1 MTRTQFPPNSP
12 ELLRDLLN
20 CTILSGPPGCGKSTA
35 MIFEIATVP
44 GRYVL
49 AAPRIDL
56 LEEHAA
62 RLRDLAKGTALVV
75 LVIHS
80 RQSERAVDRRL
91 QKALDESADAHIVVL
106 TTHEGLMG
114 LTSTD
119 TEDWHVR
126 IDELPETAIISDVVG
141 LGASWPALRDRYDL
155 VPASEA
161 GWSRMVRR
169 ADVEP
174 LGLRQC
180 LADVGATG
188 LTKLHRLANSRGRSV
203 EVNIGAWA
211 DAGVSGKVVQ
221 WRSIWTIASL
231 RGCTSVKVAA
241 AGYAGSIIG
250 HATARAGGVHV
261 EVVDLTARRTGQPR
275 IRLHWYTRCPGS
287 TTYWATHEGSA
298 CVAAIG
304 KHLQRIG
311 FRGYWMAN
319 KAAAP
324 YLRHQFAGVEISPRS
339 AGTNTLR
346 GHVSCAAVY
355 SSKATRADEAVMTAL
370 DLDRRAIQIARED
383 EDLAQAVTRGAIRDI
398 DFSGVYDVHVYDE
411 VQATSLRDRLL
422 AGGYDDVTLVPVPEA
437 GIMDVVRPVTPRG
450 KQATEDAIE
459 TAAER
464 EERLRLA
471 ELERGRRRRA
481 KAKKAKEEAG
491 TYKSRGRPKGS
502 GSRSAAP
509 SPTATLP
516 SP

>member
-1 MTRTQFPPNSP
+1 MTRTQFPPNSC

-44 GRYVL
+44 GRYLL

-62 RLRDLAKGTALVV
+62 RLRELAKGSALVV
-75 LVIHS
+75 IVIHS

-91 QKALDESADAHIVVL
+91 QQALAENADAHVVVL

-114 LTSTD
+114 LTPID
-119 TEDWHVR
+119 TEGWHVR
-126 IDELPETAIISDVVG
+126 IDELPETAIVSDVVG

-155 VPASEA
+155 VPALEA
-161 GWSRMVRR
+161 GWSRLVRR
-169 ADVEP
+169 VDAEP

-180 LADVGATG
+180 LADVGASG

-203 EVNIGAWA
+203 EVNISAWA
-211 DAGVSGKVVQ
+211 DAGVSGKVVH
-221 WRSIWTIASL
+221 WRSIWTVASL
-231 RGCTSVKVAA
+231 RGCASVKIAA

-275 IRLHWYTRCPGS
+275 IRVHWYTRCPGS

-298 CVAAIG
+298 CVAAISR
-304 KHLQRIG
+304 HLQQIG
-311 FRGYWMAN
+311 FSGYWMAN

-324 YLRHQFAGVEISPRS
+324 YLRHQFAGTEISPRS

-346 GHVSCAAVY
+346 GHVSCAGVY
-355 SSKATRADEAVMTAL
+355 SSKATRADEAVMAAL

-383 EDLAQAVTRGAIRDI
+383 EDIAQAVTRGAIRDL
-398 DFSGVYDVHVYDE
+398 DYSGNYDVHVYDE
-411 VQATSLRDRLL
+411 AQATRLRDRLL

-437 GIMDVVRPVTPRG
+437 GIMDVVRPVASRG
-450 KQATEDAIE
+450 KQAAEEAIE

-464 EERLRLA
+464 DERLRLA

-481 KAKKAKEEAG
+481 KARKDREEAG
-491 TYKSRGRPKGS
+491 TYRGRGRPRLRPS
-502 GSRSAAP
+502 EFPAP
-509 SPTATLP
+509 
-516 SP
+516 

>member
-1 MTRTQFPPNSP
+1 MDRTHFLPNSHG
-12 ELLRDLLN
+12 LLQDLLN

-44 GRYVL
+44 GCYLL

-56 LEEHAA
+56 LEEHAE
-62 RLRDLAKGTALVV
+62 RLRELAKGSALVV

-91 QKALDESADAHIVVL
+91 QKALNKNADAHIVVL

-114 LTSTD
+114 LTAAD
-119 TEDWHVR
+119 TEGWHVR
-126 IDELPETAIISDVVG
+126 IDELPETAIVSDVVG

-155 VPASEA
+155 VPASQA
-161 GWSRMVRR
+161 GWSRLVRR
-169 ADVEP
+169 VDAEP
-174 LGLRQC
+174 LGLLQC
-180 LADVGATG
+180 LADVGASG

-211 DAGVSGKVVQ
+211 DAGVPGKVVQ

-231 RGCTSVKVAA
+231 RGCASVKIAA
-241 AGYAGSIIG
+241 AGYTGSIIG
-250 HATARAGGVHV
+250 HATARVGGVHV

-275 IRLHWYTRCPGS
+275 IRVHWYTRCPGS
-287 TTYWATHEGSA
+287 TTYWDTHEGSA

-304 KHLQRIG
+304 RHLQRIG
-311 FRGYWMAN
+311 FSGYWMAN

-324 YLRHQFAGVEISPRS
+324 YLRHQFAGTEINPRS

-346 GHVSCAAVY
+346 GHISCAAVY
-355 SSKATRADEAVMTAL
+355 SCKATRADDAVMAAL
-370 DLDRRAIQIARED
+370 DLDRGAIQIARED
-383 EDLAQAVTRGAIRDI
+383 EDIAQAVTRGAIRDL
-398 DFSGVYDVHVYDE
+398 DFSGDYHVHVYDE
-411 VQATSLRDRLL
+411 AQATRLRDRLL
-422 AGGYDDVTLVPVPEA
+422 AGGYEDVSLVPVPEA
-437 GIMDVVRPVTPRG
+437 GIMGVVRPVAPRG
-450 KQATEDAIE
+450 KQAAEETIE

-464 EERLRLA
+464 DERLRRA

-481 KAKKAKEEAG
+481 RAKKAQEEAG
-491 TYKSRGRPKGS
+491 TYRGRGRPKGS
-502 GSRSAAP
+502 RSGPP